1 MNIKEL
7 QNKIVKEATK
17 EIGYKEGRNNWN
29 KFAVEANAGWVQNA
43 PWCGTFNVAIYK
55 RVGIN
60 LLKIISNP
68 FYVPTMYSEGR
79 AKGIWVPNSQIEA
92 GDLVLFE
99 FNNDSLRDHT
109 GIAIG
114 NITTV
119 EGNTSN
125 GLSGSQS
132 DGGGVF
138 KRTRPAS
145 QKRGALSLRLMAQK
159 FPQAFN
165 QKVESVKLEIWESS
179 PRIKG
184 MTKAQVKSIQEKLVK
199 AGYSVG
205 SYGVDGSYKAGTT
218 TAVKEFQK
226 KHGLTVDGVAG
237 PSTIAKLD
245 AVIKG
250 SAPKKTPVKK
260 APTTPVKK
268 PAAKPTTKK
277 IKVDG
282 RFGMETVKEIQRR
295 LGVKADGRAGKDTW
309 AALQKKKGMK
319 IVDGIVSKQSY
330 KAEELG
336 NGIVPGK
343 YWNYTGRGSSGSNL
357 IKAIQKD
364 LGVAQ
369 DGILYTNTVKKLQT
383 KLNSDS
389 KYLS

>member
-1 MNIKEL
+1 MAMNLQEL
-7 QNKIVKEATK
+7 KNKIVKEAIS
-17 EIGYKEGRNNWN
+17 EIGYKEGRNNYN

-55 RVGIN
+55 RAGIN

-79 AKGIWVPNSQIEA
+79 AKGIWVPNNKIEA

-109 GIAIG
+109 GVAIG

-145 QKRGALSLRLMAQK
+145 LKRGALSLRLMAQK

-165 QKVESVKLEIWESS
+165 QKIESIKLEVWESS
-179 PRIKG
+179 ARIKG
-184 MTKAQVKSIQEKLVK
+184 MSSTEVKSIQTKLVK

-205 SYGVDGSYKAGTT
+205 SYGVDGSYKKDTT

-226 KHGLTVDGVAG
+226 KNGLTVDGIAG
-237 PSTIAKLD
+237 PNTMKKLD
-245 AVIKG
+245 AIIK
-250 SAPKKTPVKK
+250 SSSTKPSTPKKT
-260 APTTPVKK
+260 T
-268 PAAKPTTKK
+268 TTKK
-277 IKVDG
+277 LKVDG
-282 RFGMETVKEIQRR
+282 RFGQETVKEIQRR
-295 LGVKADGRAGKDTW
+295 LGVKVDGRAGKDTW
-309 AALQKKKGMK
+309 TALQRKKGMK
-319 IVDGIVSKQSY
+319 YVDGIISKQSY

-336 NGIVPGK
+336 NGIVAGK
-343 YWNYTGRGSSGSNL
+343 YWNYTGRGSSGSSV
-357 IKAIQKD
+357 IRAIQKD

-369 DGILYTNTVKKLQT
+369 DGILGSNTIKKLQE
-383 KLNSDS
+383 KLNKDS
-389 KYLS
+389 KYLV